1 MITGLAVVF
10 SQVMLK
16 RGIDLA
22 STYLFIDLHFL
33 IGSFFYFCMIAY
45 DGVIKTPEALMGLG
59 IFIIYSLY
67 LIRNVESIDVSKEK
81 KEKGPFPIMSVGI
94 LLAACLG
101 IYFGA
106 EYTVSSLG
114 KIAISLH
121 VPSSIVALTLLSL
134 GTTLPELV
142 VNISAIRQGKA
153 ELAVGNVLGSCI
165 FNTLVIPPVASLFG
179 TITVPRDLLVF
190 SLPVMAASGLL
201 FYMLAADKKMSVYE
215 GLLFV
220 SIYVVFVLHIAFP

>member
-1 MITGLAVVF
+1 
-10 SQVMLK
+10 
-16 RGIDLA
+16 
-22 STYLFIDLHFL
+22 
-33 IGSFFYFCMIAY
+33 
-45 DGVIKTPEALMGLG
+45 
-59 IFIIYSLY
+59 
-67 LIRNVESIDVSKEK
+67 
-81 KEKGPFPIMSVGI
+81 
-94 LLAACLG
+94 
-101 IYFGA
+101 
-106 EYTVSSLG
+106 LG

-179 TITVPRDLLVF
+179 TITVPRDLWVF